1 MAVED
6 RRQFLGGG
14 SAVWMADAPL
24 VEYQDECIL
33 LVCTQKVKLVLS
45 HLWARVEL
53 PATTGYALSKVNR
66 DGNLLKEHDSFPA
79 ACWVSLTRLSLR
91 LPILRRHGCAHRR
104 VPHNDVLSSSGL
116 NSDGSDSI
124 RL

>member
-14 SAVWMADAPL
+14 RAVWMADAPL

-66 DGNLLKEHDSFPA
+66 DGNLLKEHASFPA
-79 ACWVSLTRLSLR
+79 ACWVSLSRLSLR
-91 LPILRRHGCAHRR
+91 LPVLRRHGCAHR
-104 VPHNDVLSSSGL
+104 LIGTMMF
-116 NSDGSDSI
+116 
-124 RL
+124 